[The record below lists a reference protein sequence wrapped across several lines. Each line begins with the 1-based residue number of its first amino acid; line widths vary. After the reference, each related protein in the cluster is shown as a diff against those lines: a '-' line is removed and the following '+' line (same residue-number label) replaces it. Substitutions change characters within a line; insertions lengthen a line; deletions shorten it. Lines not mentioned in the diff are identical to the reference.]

1 MINIIYWSVHL
12 WKFGQS
18 KVSMFYHLT
27 FSLPE
32 HHSWPF
38 CQIWLLSNFLGWE
51 DHHRSFQRLTD
62 LVQFLYKYKKYIL
75 TYNHIL
81 FETRYNIYVHCIYMT
96 LAEKLQPLYGLGSS
110 QQHLYWGFHQQ
121 YTHYLRLDLFLFP
134 L

>member
-1 MINIIYWSVHL
+1 MHL

-62 LVQFLYKYKKYIL
+62 LVQFLYEYKKYIL
-75 TYNHIL
+75 TIISYLQIG
-81 FETRYNIYVHCIYMT
+81 IIYMNIIFIW
-96 LAEKLQPLYGLGSS
+96 LWQRSCSLSMAWSS
-110 QQHLYWGFHQQ
+110 KQQHLYWGFHQQ
-121 YTHYLRLDLFLFP
+121 YTHYLRLDLFLFQFKNMN
-134 L
+134 